1 MMKKIFTVVLMC
13 VPGTGLV
20 GVALPSAAQNSSA
33 PAILQYFESRWDTIE
48 ERTIDSFYAG
58 YGGMWIPPTGR
69 ADSGGLSVGYDQ
81 FDRFDLGT
89 PRNETLY
96 GTETSLK
103 ALTHQADKA
112 GVAVYADLILNHN
125 GFSDINRPGFRAQG
139 DYPGFVLRT
148 DDLIDGD
155 FHSSFAGGRL
165 EGRLSGLIDIDHTT
179 NLQFIRHPVEAGN
192 PQNIPA
198 GTVWDRPDP
207 DNARFYPDQDLGG
220 PTVNNP
226 DLFGNPTATLYDF
239 NTDQPRGGDAVADNG
254 LGLML
259 RHARWMIQ
267 EVGIDGFRLDAT
279 QHYEPFVLEFLD
291 QAVHD
296 AAPRRL
302 DGSHSRTFSFGET
315 LTGDQNLIQQYVQNV
330 DRGLSTVGGNR
341 DALDFPLFFAMRDNL
356 TGNGLANDWRNIKN
370 AAFDGN
376 DGFANDGSQGVAFV
390 NSHDDNGAFLSNVA
404 HAYIMMRP
412 GNAIAYFNAKEFGEG
427 RDFPKDGRGDALG
440 GQFGDTITTLVD
452 IRNTHGRGNYLDRTP
467 TGDERETL
475 IYERE
480 NAALVVLSNRLDGGF
495 DARTVQ
501 TGFAPGTHLVE
512 LTGNAADSTIDP
524 FNDFPEVVTVNA
536 DGTVNLNVLRNVSPT
551 DGNIG
556 GVQHNNGYL
565 IYGVAGPQGQL
576 SLSNVDSVLAG
587 DTGTTLLENATVRL
601 NDVDVIKAD
610 AFDLTLNTNAVNLLG
625 NSALRDRHADGD
637 AAFFKIN
644 GGLDGNGNG
653 AVDIVNGDILY
664 GFENFTDVNDPGF
677 FNASGDGQYSQT
689 LDTTQLE
696 EGYNFLTVRA
706 FRHRNANTFTDGDPS
721 TAGDGGPA
729 VYEDF
734 KRAIYVDRLKPET
747 ELAKLVPFSSDGH
760 NIDFRAR
767 STDGTAEEM
776 FFFLNLDDDLTDAQI
791 NGLLGGGSTTTQI
804 DRDLFQRGYFDVQA
818 GNHKLTV
825 VTREITGTTN
835 VQHLAGID
843 IDNGNGL
850 GIGDINKNNAFNRND
865 LTFNPLNP
873 GGSSPNFET
882 FLYTSQFSP
891 AADANGDGTVNVYD
905 LLALEDLLDGPGITQ
920 DTINAYHEVKS
931 RRGNLNGNG
940 DVDSFDLLFMRD
952 HRGTTDDNT
961 LFTLDLNP
969 DGVIDGVDAELFV
982 TGFLDEITGDLTRDG
997 VIDLFDA
1004 EALVLALTDRNAY
1017 QTQYS
1022 IDALV
1027 TADVNRDFV
1036 FNLSDIE
1043 PFLALYG
1050 DYAGEAAAVIAAIP
1064 EPGSAALLGLL
1075 ICGLLRQRCLQHSW

>member
-1 MMKKIFTVVLMC
+1 MMKKPPALLFCLPLGLC
-13 VPGTGLV
+13 GTL
-20 GVALPSAAQNSSA
+20 AAPSVAQNVSA
-33 PAILQYFESRWDTIE
+33 PATLQYFESRWDTIE

-69 ADSGGLSVGYDQ
+69 ADSGNQSVGYDQ
-81 FDRFDLGT
+81 FDRFDLGS
-89 PRNETLY
+89 PQNETLY
-96 GTETSLK
+96 GTEASLK
-103 ALTHQADKA
+103 ALTHQAQKA

-125 GFSDINRPGFRAQG
+125 GFSDINRPNFQSEG

-155 FHSSFAGGRL
+155 FHSSFAGGDL
-165 EGRLSGLIDIDHTT
+165 EGRLAGLIDIDQST
-179 NLQFIRHPVEAGN
+179 NLQFIRHPVAAGN

-198 GTVWDRPDP
+198 GTVWDQPDAG
-207 DNARFYPDQDLGG
+207 NARFYPDQGLGG
-220 PTVNNP
+220 QTVNNP
-226 DLFGNPTATLYDF
+226 DLFGNPTTTLYDF
-239 NTDQPRGGDAVADNG
+239 NTDQPLAGDAVTDNG

-267 EVGIDGFRLDAT
+267 EVGIDGFRLDAVK
-279 QHYEPFVLEFLD
+279 HFDPFVLEFLD

-296 AAPRRL
+296 AAPRKL
-302 DGSHSRTFSFGET
+302 DGSHNRVFSFGEA
-315 LTGDQNLIQQYVQNV
+315 LTGDQNVLQSYVQDI
-330 DRGLSTVGGNR
+330 DRGLGSVGGNR

-356 TGNGLANDWRNIKN
+356 TGNGLANDWRNIKE
-370 AAFDGN
+370 ASFDGN

-390 NSHDDNGAFLSNVA
+390 ASHDDNGAFLSNVA
-404 HAYIMMRP
+404 HAYILMRP
-412 GNAIAYFNAKEFGEG
+412 GNANVYFNAKEFGDG

-452 IRNTHGRGNYLDRTP
+452 IRNTHGRGNYMDRTP
-467 TGDERETL
+467 VDDERETL

-480 NAALVVLSNRLDGGF
+480 NSALVVLSNRLDEGF

-501 TGFAPGTHLVE
+501 TSFAPGTHLIE

-536 DGTVNLNVLRNVSPT
+536 DGTVNLAVLRNVSPSNGT
-551 DGNIG
+551 TG

-565 IYGVAGPQGQL
+565 VYGVAAPQGQL
-576 SLSNVDSVLAG
+576 ALSNVDSVLAG
-587 DTGTTLLENATVRL
+587 GTSTTLQENATVRL
-601 NDVDVIKAD
+601 TDVDVIKAD
-610 AFDLTLNTNAVNLLG
+610 SFDFTLNTDAVNLLG
-625 NSALRDRHADGD
+625 NPALRDRHADGD

-644 GGLDGNGNG
+644 GGLDANQNGS
-653 AVDIVNGDILY
+653 VDFVNDGVLY
-664 GFENFTDVNDPGF
+664 GYENFTDVNDPGF
-677 FNASGDGQYSQT
+677 FNANGDGQYSQT
-689 LDTTQLE
+689 IDATQLE
-696 EGYNFLTVRA
+696 EGYHFLTARA
-706 FRHRNANTFTDGDPS
+706 FRHRNPGSFTDGDPS

-729 VYEDF
+729 VFEDF
-734 KRAIYVDRLKPET
+734 KRVVYIDRLAPEA
-747 ELAKLVPFSSDGH
+747 ELADPVAFSSNGH

-767 STDGTAEEM
+767 STDGTAEDM

-791 NGLLGGGSTTTQI
+791 LASLGGGSTTTQI

-818 GNHKLTV
+818 GNNKLTV

-835 VQHLAGID
+835 VQHLVGIG

-850 GIGDINKNNAFNRND
+850 GIGDISKNNAFNRND

-882 FLYTSQFSP
+882 FLYTSQFNP

-905 LLALEDLLDGPGITQ
+905 LLALEDLLDGPGIST
-920 DTINAYHEVKS
+920 DTVNAYHEVKD
-931 RRGNLNGNG
+931 RRGNLNGSSGGGDG
-940 DVDSFDLLFMRD
+940 DVDSLDLLFMRD
-952 HRGTTDDNT
+952 NRNTADDGTR
-961 LFTLDLNP
+961 FTLDLNP

-982 TGFLDEITGDLTRDG
+982 TGFLNEITGDLTRDG
-997 VIDLFDA
+997 TIDLLDA
-1004 EALVLALTDRNAY
+1004 EALVVALTNRSAY
-1017 QTQYS
+1017 ETQYD
-1022 IDALV
+1022 INALV
-1027 TADVNRDFV
+1027 TADINRDFV

-1050 DYAGEAAAVIAAIP
+1050 DNAAAAGQVLANAIP
-1064 EPGSAALLGLL
+1064 EPATGLLLISLLGVT
-1075 ICGLLRQRCLQHSW
+1075 RRR